1 MADRPSLTE
10 FSIGGN
16 SVNTP
21 FQTKSEMVETAKRL
35 YQRDH
40 IGAAEGNLS
49 VRLADGRIMIT
60 PSGANKGYMK
70 PEDLIICDSAGKKIQ
85 GSGRPSSEIKL
96 HVAIYNW
103 RPDVNAICHAHPLYA
118 TAYSTA
124 RIPLDR
130 CILPEV
136 VATLGAIPLANYGPP
151 GTSDL
156 PETLAALVDRYDAFL
171 LEAHGVLTLGKNPE
185 DAFNKI
191 EIVERYAHIL
201 SIAEQLGNVTEL
213 SAAEIERLLKSA
225 GRLNLK
231 DELLSKRESRARD
244 SEIKQSAATAPIES
258 EKKAPGYR

>member
-1 MADRPSLTE
+1 L
-10 FSIGGN
+10 G
-16 SVNTP
+16 TP
-21 FQTKSEMVETAKRL
+21 FQTKSELVEIAKRL

-49 VRLADGRIMIT
+49 VRLSDGRIMIT

-70 PEDLIICDSAGKKIQ
+70 PEDLVICDTAGKKLQ
-85 GSGRPSSEIKL
+85 GIGRPSSEIKL

-103 RPDVNAICHAHPLYA
+103 RPDIEAICHAHPLYA
-118 TAYSTA
+118 TAFSAA
-124 RIPLDR
+124 RMALDR

-136 VATLGAIPLANYGPP
+136 VATLGAVPLAHYGPP

-156 PETLAALVDRYDAFL
+156 PETLASLVDRYDAFL
-171 LEAHGVLTLGKNPE
+171 LEAHGVLTLGKSLE

-201 SIAEQLGNVTEL
+201 SIAQQLGEVQEL
-213 SAAEIERLLKSA
+213 SPVEIERLLKSA

-231 DELLSKRESRARD
+231 DELLSARD
-244 SEIKQSAATAPIES
+244 GRLKDNETKAVPAPSQSVPQ
-258 EKKAPGYR
+258 KKVSGYR